1 MSIYETLW
9 KDEKNR
15 TLLIGSI
22 VTIACIILAILFA
35 MVDQRTA
42 PEWIKGLYYDLNDPE
57 PPYKVGLTIIEI
69 ILVSVLYFFLL
80 ISLATYS
87 EIRAKLPSW
96 GTILISVIITILF
109 TWFITSLHPAGP
121 ALPTNF
127 TSGMQWTI
135 FGVIIAF
142 MFLSVVYI
150 FLTETPEEEKKKK
163 KK

>member
-15 TLLIGSI
+15 TVLIGSI
-22 VTIACIILAILFA
+22 ITITCIILAILFA

-69 ILVSVLYFFLL
+69 IILSVLHFFLL
-80 ISLATYS
+80 ITLATYS

-96 GTILISVIITILF
+96 GTIIISVVITILF
-109 TWFITSLHPAGP
+109 AWFITSLHPAGP

-135 FGVIIAF
+135 FGVLIGF
-142 MFLSVVYI
+142 MFLSVIYI
-150 FLTETPEEEKKKK
+150 FMTETEEEKKKK
-163 KK
+163 